1 MFPTRVSSSSTRTD
15 ADRYSRAT
23 FHQRVK
29 QVRARWRRDVHGEY
43 TKVTEIL
50 GVTTTNHA
58 PESYDILVYKFYQP
72 GAYPTVTKKLHEG

>member
-1 MFPTRVSSSSTRTD
+1 MRIDT
-15 ADRYSRAT
+15 
-23 FHQRVK
+23 
-29 QVRARWRRDVHGEY
+29 RARRSTSASNKCEPDGVAMYMREY

>member
-1 MFPTRVSSSSTRTD
+1 MRIDT
-15 ADRYSRAT
+15 
-23 FHQRVK
+23 
-29 QVRARWRRDVHGEY
+29 RARRSTSASNKCEPDGDAMDMGEY

-58 PESYDILVYKFYQP
+58 PESHDILVYKFYQP